1 MLPEQLAAVTS
12 SALVALQFLIWCGL
26 ARCPG
31 YCKDGHKWNA
41 IVQGSTTKAKTAED
55 SSEERQGKRKRKS
68 FQEPRQ
74 SQHPL
79 FRCYYRP
86 ASPKKRGRPSK
97 ASLAELAGKDPVCKG
112 VQCRQAASWRK
123 FCPVADLLPDSIG
136 PQKLVALLYWFSQL
150 TGIQKAAAYTGCDR
164 GTVGKIYNI
173 IRSYLVA
180 VLQKQN
186 TQLLGSPRHI
196 CCVDECFLAKRKPSK
211 QLRGRST
218 RPMRMLVVGIVEFD
232 HETKKETG
240 RVVLRLVRNRSS
252 RTLTNLVRSIVRPG
266 TTVVTDEWRGYNGLS
281 KAGYKHQ
288 KVNHSKN
295 EKVNAE
301 GLGTNPV
308 EGLFSRVRRF
318 LRQNYVRMPSR
329 KNYGL
334 LLAEY
339 CWRRSVLGE
348 QTLPPRQW
356 PKAAFWRLLA
366 TMKEVVPREYLV
378 RRASYKQEAGCPGS

>member
-1 MLPEQLAAVTS
+1 MLPEQLAVVTS

-41 IVQGSTTKAKTAED
+41 IVQGSKTKVKTAEG
-55 SSEERQGKRKRKS
+55 SSEEGQGKRKRTS
-68 FQEPRQ
+68 SQEPRQ

-79 FRCYYRP
+79 FRCFYRP
-86 ASPKKRGRPSK
+86 ASPKKRGRPTK
-97 ASLAELAGKDPVCKG
+97 ASLAELAGKEPVCKG

-136 PQKLVALLYWFSQL
+136 PQRLVALLYWFSQL

-164 GTVGKIYNI
+164 MTVGKIYNI

-180 VLQKQN
+180 FLQKQN

-211 QLRGRST
+211 QLRGRTT
-218 RPMRMLVVGIVEFD
+218 RPMRMLVVGIVELD
-232 HETKKETG
+232 RETKKETG

-252 RTLTNLVRSIVRPG
+252 WTLTNLVRSIVRPG
-266 TTVVTDEWRGYNGLS
+266 TTVVTDEWRGYNGLRL
-281 KAGYKHQ
+281 AGYNHV

-295 EKVNAE
+295 QKVNAE

-366 TMKEVVPREYLV
+366 TMKEVVPRDYLV
-378 RRASYKQEAGCPGS
+378 RRASYQQEAGCPDS